1 MRIKKALT
9 EKTQTN
15 EIKKILLIDKNKA
28 SPLSTALQQEGYH
41 LIHCDSVQKAWDLIY
56 PHRPHLIVLHLYDF
70 NNGAGLSD
78 LQECQAL
85 AEGSWDNVWES
96 PYHKSEHDNPLG
108 VYPIENEF
116 PVPFNYNEYSVQNAI
131 GLNDDANGDR
141 ACDLIYQGICTIIH
155 NGDNHMGYMGY
166 RSIINPHPVYNSGA
180 IGFVADDWKNEN
192 N

>member
-1 MRIKKALT
+1 MEPLHMRIKKALT

-85 AEGSWDNVWES
+85 AEGVPIILAAPARVNQVLSKTTQHRTAVVLAPSSTPES
-96 PYHKSEHDNPLG
+96 VTKMLHHLEAS
-108 VYPIENEF
+108 
-116 PVPFNYNEYSVQNAI
+116 
-131 GLNDDANGDR
+131 
-141 ACDLIYQGICTIIH
+141 TI
-155 NGDNHMGYMGY
+155 
-166 RSIINPHPVYNSGA
+166 RR
-180 IGFVADDWKNEN
+180 
-192 N
+192 

>member
-1 MRIKKALT
+1 MESLHMRIKKALT

-28 SPLSTALQQEGYH
+28 SPLSTALQQDGYH

-85 AEGSWDNVWES
+85 AEGV
-96 PYHKSEHDNPLG
+96 
-108 VYPIENEF
+108 PIILAGPAKINQ
-116 PVPFNYNEYSVQNAI
+116 VLSKTTH
-131 GLNDDANGDR
+131 R
-141 ACDLIYQGICTIIH
+141 AAVVFAPSSTPEALQKCFIT
-155 NGDNHMGYMGY
+155 
-166 RSIINPHPVYNSGA
+166 
-180 IGFVADDWKNEN
+180 
-192 N
+192 

>member
-1 MRIKKALT
+1 MEPLHMRIKKALT

-85 AEGSWDNVWES
+85 AEGVPIILAAPARVNQILSKTTQHRAAVVLAPSSTPESVTKMLHHLEASTMKAITALWMRIKRANLRRERKNVERKRS
-96 PYHKSEHDNPLG
+96 KTYLG
-108 VYPIENEF
+108 E
-116 PVPFNYNEYSVQNAI
+116 
-131 GLNDDANGDR
+131 
-141 ACDLIYQGICTIIH
+141 DLQ
-155 NGDNHMGYMGY
+155 
-166 RSIINPHPVYNSGA
+166 S
-180 IGFVADDWKNEN
+180 
-192 N
+192 

>member
-1 MRIKKALT
+1 MEPLRMRIKKAIT

-70 NNGAGLSD
+70 NPGAGLSD

-85 AEGSWDNVWES
+85 AEGVPIILAAPAKVNQLLSKATQHRAAVVLAPSSTPES
-96 PYHKSEHDNPLG
+96 AAKMLPRLETSTM
-108 VYPIENEF
+108 
-116 PVPFNYNEYSVQNAI
+116 
-131 GLNDDANGDR
+131 R
-141 ACDLIYQGICTIIH
+141 
-155 NGDNHMGYMGY
+155 
-166 RSIINPHPVYNSGA
+166 R
-180 IGFVADDWKNEN
+180 
-192 N
+192 

>member
-1 MRIKKALT
+1 MESLDMRIKKALT

-56 PHRPHLIVLHLYDF
+56 PQRPHLIVLHLYDF

-85 AEGSWDNVWES
+85 AEGV
-96 PYHKSEHDNPLG
+96 
-108 VYPIENEF
+108 PIILAA
-116 PVPFNYNEYSVQNAI
+116 PARVKGPQQNHA
-131 GLNDDANGDR
+131 A
-141 ACDLIYQGICTIIH
+141 
-155 NGDNHMGYMGY
+155 
-166 RSIINPHPVYNSGA
+166 
-180 IGFVADDWKNEN
+180 
-192 N
+192 

>member
-1 MRIKKALT
+1 MEPLHMRIKKALP

-41 LIHCDSVQKAWDLIY
+41 LIHCDSVQKAWDIIY

-85 AEGSWDNVWES
+85 AEGVSS
-96 PYHKSEHDNPLG
+96 AKP
-108 VYPIENEF
+108 
-116 PVPFNYNEYSVQNAI
+116 
-131 GLNDDANGDR
+131 
-141 ACDLIYQGICTIIH
+141 
-155 NGDNHMGYMGY
+155 
-166 RSIINPHPVYNSGA
+166 RSIERRSFLRLRRRRKALQKCFIT
-180 IGFVADDWKNEN
+180 
-192 N
+192 